1 MRRVRVKLLVFF
13 FAVIAVFGGSAGICS
28 AETKKP
34 DLLLAG
40 VYGWDERQ
48 NPADYWVSEKYDG
61 VRAIWDGVSLRF
73 RSGRLVA
80 VPGWFVAGFPKR
92 AMDGELWMGRKTFA
106 RLAGIV
112 KKKVPVDD
120 EWRQVRFMLFELPG
134 AAGTFTVRIEQM
146 RQLVD
151 TASVPWLEVVEQ
163 FRIADNKALQQRLDE
178 TVRLGGEGLMLHRAE
193 ASYHGGRSQDLLKL
207 KQWLDS
213 EAKVIGHRPGSGK
226 FQGMLGALEVEAPEG
241 RRFFI
246 GTGFSDAER
255 RQPPPLGSTVTYR
268 YTGLTA
274 TGLPRFP
281 AFLRMRQE
289 F

>member
-1 MRRVRVKLLVFF
+1 MWRRFFVITLALGLLLRGCPGVC
-13 FAVIAVFGGSAGICS
+13 ATE
-28 AETKKP
+28 AEKRP

-48 NPADYWVSEKYDG
+48 NPSDYWVSEKYDG
-61 VRAIWDGVSLRF
+61 VRATWDGERLRF

-80 VPGWFVAGFPKR
+80 APRWFVEGLPLCAL
-92 AMDGELWMGRKTFA
+92 DGELWLGRQGFA

-120 EWRQVRFMLFELPG
+120 EWRQVRFMVFELPG
-134 AAGTFTVRIEQM
+134 AEGTFTERIEQL
-146 RQLVD
+146 RRRIDAAGL
-151 TASVPWLEVVEQ
+151 PWLKMVEQ
-163 FRIADNKALQQRLDE
+163 FRVADNKELRQRLDE

-193 ASYHGGRSQDLLKL
+193 ALYHGGRSQDLLKV

-213 EAKVIGHRPGSGK
+213 EARVIAYRSGSGK
-226 FQGMLGALEVEAPEG
+226 FEGVLGALEVETSEG
-241 RRFFI
+241 RRFFL
-246 GTGFSDAER
+246 GTGFSAAER
-255 RQPPPLGSTVTYR
+255 RQPPALGSTVTYR

-274 TGLPRFP
+274 SGLPRFP
-281 AFLRMRQE
+281 AFVRVRQE